1 MKCIRR
7 STTQDSDIINLLR
20 INEFRRSTEFNLL
33 LADQLKWSR
42 CDESHIVLAAWADR
56 HRAVSTM
63 RAVVVN
69 NAKEALDCVQC
80 SLPDRL
86 EFPAIVFNSAAT
98 HAEYR
103 RQGLNQALRY
113 YFLRIAIRCRIKAI
127 LSPIYRGAPRIDF
140 MKALG
145 YRFLTPEKSW
155 QTKLAPKKE
164 RILGILPL
172 KRMGRAIDYLRTQ
185 RSEVLQS
192 YPWVGPPFE
201 FPLEKAAGM
210 PIEENL
216 SAPASGKAGEG
227 ISLRKPYAAP
237 DGSAEALVPTTR
249 VGGAI

>member
-1 MKCIRR
+1 
-7 STTQDSDIINLLR
+7 
-20 INEFRRSTEFNLL
+20 
-33 LADQLKWSR
+33 
-42 CDESHIVLAAWADR
+42 VLAAWADR
-56 HRAVSTM
+56 HTAVSTM

-69 NAKEALDCVQC
+69 NALEALDCVQC
-80 SLPDRL
+80 SLPDPL

-98 HAEYR
+98 HTAYR

-113 YFLRIAIRCRIKAI
+113 YFLRTAVRCRIKAI

-145 YRFLTPEKSW
+145 YRFFTPEKSW

-201 FPLEKAAGM
+201 FPLEEAVETKTGKNCSAA
-210 PIEENL
+210 PC
-216 SAPASGKAGEG
+216 GKAGERL
-227 ISLRKPYAAP
+227 SLREPHAAP
-237 DGSAEALVPTTR
+237 EGRAEALAPPTR
-249 VGGAI
+249 VGSAI